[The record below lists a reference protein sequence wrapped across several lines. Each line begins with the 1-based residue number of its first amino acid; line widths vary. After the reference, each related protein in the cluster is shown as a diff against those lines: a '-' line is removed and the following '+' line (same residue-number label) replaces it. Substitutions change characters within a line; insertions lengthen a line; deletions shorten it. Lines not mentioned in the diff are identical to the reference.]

1 MQKLLRSVTPLAAAA
16 LILAACQGGS
26 SPSASQSGGVA
37 PSGSQPGGT
46 KGTIMIGVDLPLS
59 GGEAPNGQ
67 PTLSGVRLL
76 VDQTNAKGGV
86 AGYTVDTDVRDDA
99 VNGVHNPEQGAT
111 NAQALVGNEN
121 VIGMV
126 GPFNSNVGAA
136 EIPVTAQA
144 GLLQCSP
151 ANTNPGLTKPDA
163 SGKFLR
169 GDNPVSYVRVAATD
183 DLQGPGLADYL
194 YNTLGKKSV
203 FIVDDTET
211 YGKGLAD
218 TFEAKFKELGGTVT
232 GRQGVAN
239 PDGSADYTSILTN
252 AKGQNPEAVMYG
264 GVTTTGGA
272 KLRTQMASTGMG
284 DLPFIGGDGIVDG
297 DGNSQGSFVNL
308 AKQDAANS
316 YGSVAAIHDIPNA
329 GEFTD
334 AFKAKYGSDPGA
346 YSAPAYAC
354 AQVILQAVEAVAAD
368 ASDMKDLRA
377 KVRAYVADPSHSFD
391 TVLGKISFDENG
403 DSSQKIISFYKTDMS
418 AADGV
423 GDWVFDKQ
431 QDFASK

>member
-1 MQKLLRSVTPLAAAA
+1 MQKLLRSVTPLAAMA
-16 LILAACQGGS
+16 LILAACQGGGNTAS
-26 SPSASQSGGVA
+26 SSQTT
-37 PSGSQPGGT
+37 PSGSQAAGGE
-46 KGTIMIGVDLPLS
+46 KGTIFIGVDLPLS

-76 VDQTNAKGGV
+76 VDQVNANGGV
-86 AGYTVDTDVRDDA
+86 AGYKIDTDVRDDA

-111 NAQALVGNEN
+111 NAQALVGNEK

-136 EIPVTAQA
+136 QIPVTAQA
-144 GLLQCSP
+144 GLVQCSP

-163 SGKFLR
+163 KGKFLR

-218 TFEAKFKELGGTVT
+218 TFEAKFKELGGKVT
-232 GRQGVAN
+232 ARQGVAN

-252 AKGQNPEAVMYG
+252 AKGGNPEAVMYG

-297 DGNSQGSFVNL
+297 PGTSDGSFVNL
-308 AKQDAANS
+308 AGADAANS

-334 AFKAKYGSDPGA
+334 AFKAKYGQAPGA

-354 AQVILQAVEAVAAD
+354 AQAILKAVEAVAAD
-368 ASDMKDLRA
+368 ATDMKDLRE
-377 KVRAYVADPSHSFD
+377 KVRAYVTNPSNSFD
-391 TVLGKISFDENG
+391 TVLGTLSFDENG
-403 DSSQKIISFYKTDMS
+403 DSSQKIISFYKTDTS
-418 AADGV
+418 AADGA